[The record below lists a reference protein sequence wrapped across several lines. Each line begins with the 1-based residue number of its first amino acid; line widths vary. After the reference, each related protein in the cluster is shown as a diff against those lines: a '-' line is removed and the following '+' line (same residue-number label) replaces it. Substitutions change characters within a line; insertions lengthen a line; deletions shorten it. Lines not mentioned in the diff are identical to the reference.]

1 MSEIPTTMRAAVT
14 QAWNDMSVEEVSVPV
29 PEPGEALVRVGAC
42 GICGTDLKILSG
54 AYEGVWPPSLPFIQG
69 HEWGGTVAA
78 LGEGVKSLNIG
89 DRVVAENHSGC
100 GECVMCRRG
109 RYNLCEVARTR
120 DPAYKLYG
128 HTAPGAF
135 AEYATRPAKILHKLP
150 DEVTFEESTI
160 INQGSMGLHAI
171 RRCPIEPG
179 DWVAVFGPGLVGLI
193 IVQLAKA
200 VGATR
205 VIAVGRGP
213 RLEMARELG
222 ADEVVDYTTP
232 NVVEQIYAYTEDR
245 GVDCAYETAGSP
257 DAVRGVIG
265 AVRRGGRVGIVGL
278 VVTEDV
284 TLRTDRIVLDDID
297 VHGVRSSPNAY
308 PEFIRLMG
316 AGKVNASKLISR
328 VFPLEDINEAID
340 VFRRREGGAI
350 RVVIKP

>member
-1 MSEIPTTMRAAVT
+1 MTEIPSTMRAAVT
-14 QAWNDMSVEEVSVPV
+14 HGWNDMRVEEVPVPV
-29 PEPGEALVRVGAC
+29 PELGEALVRVGAC

-69 HEWGGTVAA
+69 HEWGGTVVA
-78 LGEGVKSLNIG
+78 LGEGVKSLNVG

-100 GECVMCRRG
+100 GECIMCRRG

-135 AEYATRPAKILHKLP
+135 AEYATRPVKILHKIPETLS
-150 DEVTFEESTI
+150 FEEGAI
-160 INQGSMGLHAI
+160 INQGSMALHAV
-171 RRCPIEPG
+171 RRCPVEPG

-193 IVQLAKA
+193 LVQLTKA

-205 VIAVGRGP
+205 VIVVGRGP

-222 ADEVVDYTTP
+222 ADEVIDYTTP
-232 NVVEQIYAYTEDR
+232 DVVGQIRELTGDR
-245 GVDCAYETAGSP
+245 GVDCAYECAGSP
-257 DAVRGVIG
+257 DAVRGVVS
-265 AVRRGGRVGIVGL
+265 AVRRGGRVGLVGL

-284 TLRTDRIVLDDID
+284 TLRTDRIVLDDLD
-297 VHGVRSSPNAY
+297 VYGVRSSPNAY
-308 PEFIRLMG
+308 PEFIKLIG
-316 AGKVNASKLISR
+316 AGKVNVGKLVSR
-328 VFPLEDINEAID
+328 VFPLEEINQAFE
-340 VFRRREGGAI
+340 VFRKREGGAI